1 MSQNCTAI
9 ILAGGKSQRMGQ
21 PKGLLLYNGRY
32 WIQEHLKRL
41 KLAGI
46 TKVLIGLGF
55 DADVY
60 YKAIPEL
67 RLALNNYINYEDL
80 QLKVIPNTNP
90 QLGAFSTLK
99 NVLKKA
105 DKINDVLICPID
117 VPVLQASE
125 LTKLI
130 NTKGLIVKPV
140 YHNKSGHPIKINAQF
155 VVHLLERPN
164 TSRLD
169 LLVSNVPEKDVD
181 KVICSDKQVNMNLN
195 SPKDWKNYLDDIP
208 LSQKYERHE
217 N

>member
-1 MSQNCTAI
+1 MLQNCIAI
-9 ILAGGKSQRMGQ
+9 ILAGGKSERMGQ
-21 PKGLLLYNGRY
+21 PKGLLLYKECY
-32 WIQEHLKRL
+32 WIQEYLKRL
-41 KLAGI
+41 KSGGI
-46 TKVLIGLGF
+46 TKVFIGLGF

-67 RLALNNYINYEDL
+67 RLALNNYINYDGL
-80 QLKVIPNTNP
+80 QLKVIQNTNP

-99 NVLKKA
+99 NVLKA
-105 DKINDVLICPID
+105 IDKINDVLICPID
-117 VPVLQASE
+117 VPVLQAFE

-140 YHNKSGHPIKINAQF
+140 YQNKSGHPIKINAQF
-155 VVHLLERPN
+155 VVHLLECLN

-169 LLVSNVPEKDVD
+169 LLISNVPEKDVD
-181 KVICSDKQVNMNLN
+181 KVICRDKQVNMNLN